1 MSTFVCVSGGGDV
14 MDLRLQ
20 LAIYYSSFIDKT
32 KGKLTFKPCVG
43 KKKFLEPK
51 KAKMIPAYTQQL
63 KRN

>member
-1 MSTFVCVSGGGDV
+1 MSTCGGGGGV

-20 LAIYYSSFIDKT
+20 FATYYSGFIDKT
-32 KGKLTFKPCVG
+32 KGKLTLKPCIG
-43 KKKFLEPK
+43 TKKFLEPK